1 MSGRRRWIIWAL
13 FPLGFCV
20 AAAPTTT
27 NPAQDEKPTT
37 IAEAKA
43 KQQAEA
49 LAEAA
54 KLPIINA
61 KSIADVLSISLR
73 DNDLALATKLPATD
87 DSVVRVPGVPGLS
100 RMRVMGSQL
109 DPTFIAGFEF
119 SNMDFGPPDVV
130 AVQTSIG
137 VAAGNV
143 TLFRAYQE
151 LEDETHTIQL
161 IQHPDAAD
169 GEPRVMLYV
178 QITGSSPVNLRR
190 GAASVVELRRR
201 YPADV
206 AKYVDPIFRTLKQDG
221 FLANIEPRLA
231 WQVFA
236 EAYQPPAQL
245 QSQVQ
250 AAIAKL
256 DANEFREREAASA
269 DLEKLGEP
277 AALTIMHMDRSH
289 FSDEQKSRLDAF
301 LSRFKLI
308 SDAEVN
314 RLRHESDF
322 LLDCLNSD
330 QPAIRQAALNMLRQ
344 VTGKPIAFDL
354 DAAPESRLAAID
366 RLRAQ
371 VGTAPATQST
381 TTTATE

>member
-1 MSGRRRWIIWAL
+1 ML
-13 FPLGFCV
+13 LLPFCIAADV
-20 AAAPTTT
+20 APTTTT
-27 NPAQDEKPTT
+27 NPAQGEKPAT
-37 IAEAKA
+37 IAQAKA
-43 KQQAEA
+43 KQQAES

-61 KSIADVLSISLR
+61 KSISDVLLITLR
-73 DNDLALATKLPATD
+73 DNDLVLASRLPATD

-100 RMRVMGSQL
+100 RIRVMASQI
-109 DPTFIAGFEF
+109 DPTQIAAFEF
-119 SNMDFGPPDVV
+119 SNMDFGAPDVV
-130 AVQTSIG
+130 AIQTSIG

-143 TLFRAYQE
+143 TVFRAYQE

-190 GAASVVELRRR
+190 SASSIVELRRR

-221 FLANIEPRLA
+221 FLAKIEPRLA

-236 EAYQPPAQL
+236 EAYQPSPEL
-245 QSQVQ
+245 QSQVKEM
-250 AAIAKL
+250 IAKI
-256 DANEFREREAASA
+256 DAPSFRDREAGSGG
-269 DLEKLGEP
+269 LERLGEP
-277 AALTIMHMDRSH
+277 AALVIMHMDRSGL
-289 FSDEQKSRLDAF
+289 SEEQKSRIDAF

-330 QPAIRQAALNMLRQ
+330 DPPIRQAALNMLRQ
-344 VTGKPIAFDL
+344 VTGKQIAFDL
-354 DAAPESRLAAID
+354 DAAPASRLAAID
-366 RLRAQ
+366 RLRAE
-371 VGTAPATQST
+371 VGTTPATQSS
-381 TTTATE
+381 TTTASE